1 MQHPLA
7 ILRPFNRKRVLN
19 LQIDSERRR
28 YLTAEER
35 WEALVSQLGSLRGK
49 QTLNEDNLRVEV
61 LPLIK
66 RLNLVQR
73 FDWQRWEEP
82 FPTFEQV
89 KDLDLESI
97 VMQVT
102 RISRM
107 QRFGDGL
114 LNMVVESGIL
124 LELCIVARELTKG
137 ELVPSLLKDD
147 I

>member
-1 MQHPLA
+1 
-7 ILRPFNRKRVLN
+7 
-19 LQIDSERRR
+19 LQIDSKSRRH
-28 YLTAEER
+28 LTAEER

-49 QTLNEDNLRVEV
+49 KKLNEDDLRVEV

-89 KDLDLESI
+89 KDLDLKSI

-124 LELCIVARELTKG
+124 LELCIAARELTKG

>member
-1 MQHPLA
+1 MDETPK
-7 ILRPFNRKRVLN
+7 NRVN
-19 LQIDSERRR
+19 LS
-28 YLTAEER
+28 AEER

-49 QTLNEDNLRVEV
+49 KTLNEDDIRVDV
-61 LPLIK
+61 LPLVK

-89 KDLDLESI
+89 KDLDLKSI

-102 RISRM
+102 RICRM

-114 LNMVVESGIL
+114 LDMVVESGIL
-124 LELCIVARELTKG
+124 LELCIAARELTKG
-137 ELVPSLLKDD
+137 ELVPSLLTDAN
-147 I
+147 

>member
-1 MQHPLA
+1 MQ
-7 ILRPFNRKRVLN
+7 IESKNRRN
-19 LQIDSERRR
+19 
-28 YLTAEER
+28 LTAEER

-49 QTLNEDNLRVEV
+49 SKMNEDDLRVDV
-61 LPLIK
+61 LPLVK

-89 KDLDLESI
+89 KDLDLKSI

-102 RISRM
+102 RICRM

-114 LNMVVESGIL
+114 LDMVVESGIL
-124 LELCIVARELTKG
+124 LELCVAARELTKG
-137 ELVPSLLKDD
+137 ELVPSLLTDAN
-147 I
+147 

>member
-7 ILRPFNRKRVLN
+7 ILRPFNKRRASN

-28 YLTAEER
+28 YLTVEER

-49 QTLNEDNLRVEV
+49 KTSNEDDLRVEV

-124 LELCIVARELTKG
+124 LELCIAARELTKG
-137 ELVPSLLKDD
+137 ELVPSLLKDA

>member
-1 MQHPLA
+1 MDETPK
-7 ILRPFNRKRVLN
+7 NRVN
-19 LQIDSERRR
+19 LS
-28 YLTAEER
+28 AEER
-35 WEALVSQLGSLRGK
+35 WKALISQLGSLRGK
-49 QTLNEDNLRVEV
+49 SKLNEDDLRVDV
-61 LPLIK
+61 LPLVK

-73 FDWQRWEEP
+73 FDWQQWEEP

-89 KDLDLESI
+89 KDLDLKSI

-124 LELCIVARELTKG
+124 LELCIAARELTKG
-137 ELVPSLLKDD
+137 ELIPSLLKDAV
-147 I
+147 

>member
-1 MQHPLA
+1 M
-7 ILRPFNRKRVLN
+7 
-19 LQIDSERRR
+19 QIDSERRR

-35 WEALVSQLGSLRGK
+35 WESLVSQLGSLRGK

-73 FDWQRWEEP
+73 FDWQQWEEP

-124 LELCIVARELTKG
+124 LELCIAARELTKG